1 MAIREATAFVET
13 VFEDKPKAMDYT
25 FIPTAV
31 FSEPEIGTVGLTEE
45 KAREM
50 YRVIDIYKA
59 SFRPMRATIS
69 GRDEKVMMKLVID
82 AETDKVLGFHM
93 LGPDAAEIVQMA
105 AIALRL
111 GVTKAQLDATMALH
125 PSVAEELVTMRH
137 KWERRRPSRGPMRR
151 LEDKIAL
158 VTGGGAGIGRA
169 IAETFAREGAHVVVA
184 DIDGDAAKEVADAI
198 VKANG
203 AATAYTVD
211 ITDTAQ
217 VKALMEAIKEA
228 HGRLDVLVNNAGVG
242 ERADFRHISDEDWD
256 RVWGVNLDG
265 TVRCAREAFD
275 LMRASGKASV
285 INLSSVMATKHTR
298 QMAVYSATKGA
309 VSALSRSLAVEYAPY
324 GIRVNTLL
332 PGYVETALIGR
343 YLSNP
348 MIAKALLTQTP
359 LRRFGTPEDI
369 ANAALF
375 LASDEAAYITGAAL
389 NVDGGMETTL

>member
-1 MAIREATAFVET
+1 
-13 VFEDKPKAMDYT
+13 
-25 FIPTAV
+25 
-31 FSEPEIGTVGLTEE
+31 
-45 KAREM
+45 
-50 YRVIDIYKA
+50 
-59 SFRPMRATIS
+59 
-69 GRDEKVMMKLVID
+69 
-82 AETDKVLGFHM
+82 
-93 LGPDAAEIVQMA
+93 
-105 AIALRL
+105 
-111 GVTKAQLDATMALH
+111 
-125 PSVAEELVTMRH
+125 
-137 KWERRRPSRGPMRR
+137 MRR

-169 IAETFAREGAHVVVA
+169 ICETFAREGAHVIVA
-184 DIDGDAAKEVADAI
+184 DIDGDAATETADAI

-203 AATAYTVD
+203 AASTETVD

-217 VKALMEAIKEA
+217 VKALMGAVKEA

-242 ERADFRHISDEDWD
+242 ARADFRHLSDEEWD
-256 RVWGVNLDG
+256 KVWSVNLDG

-275 LMRASGKASV
+275 LLRASGKSSV
-285 INLSSVMATKHTR
+285 INLSSVMSAKHTR

-324 GIRVNTLL
+324 GIRVNTIL

-343 YLSNP
+343 YLQNP

-359 LRRFGTPEDI
+359 LRRFGAPEDI

-389 NVDGGMETTL
+389 NVDGGMQTTL